1 LKGVFIKMQN
11 KEWKMLIGGEWVD
24 SSSGE
29 TFEDISPVNGE
40 VLWQIPKGTREDAK
54 SAIKAAV
61 KAKQIFTK
69 MTSIER
75 AKFLYKAADRIEAQ
89 IDELAEILTKEMG
102 KPIVQAKIEVQIT
115 ADIFRAFA
123 EESRRI
129 SGEVL
134 PSENRGVWSFVVR
147 VPRGVVA
154 AISPWNY
161 PYLLTANK
169 LAAAVVTGN
178 TVVLKPS
185 SDTPVTGLKLGEIL
199 LEVGLPKGVINVV
212 TGPGSTVG
220 DELTI
225 NPGINVVAATGETVT
240 GKIIAEKAGK
250 SFKKVLLELGGK
262 SPFIVLEDADIDR
275 AVSAALWGKFA
286 NAGQICIAV
295 DRILLDEEIAEEFIN
310 KFIQKVS
317 NLNIGDPMQPQN
329 HIGPLVN
336 KTQLDR
342 VQELVQDAID
352 QGANLRLGGKRLT
365 KNVPQGGFFYEP
377 TVLTNVTQEMKLM
390 QDEIFG
396 PVAPIAVFS
405 DVEEIIKVANSV
417 RYGLASAVWTKDIN
431 TALKIAEELEFG
443 KVHIND
449 TTFYDEPHGPH
460 GGIKETGMG
469 REGGHYS
476 IEDYMDYKWITINT
490 TKEMYPFG

>member
-1 LKGVFIKMQN
+1 MQD
-11 KEWKMLIGGEWVD
+11 KKWKMLVGGEWVE
-24 SSSGE
+24 SQNGE
-29 TFEDISPVNGE
+29 TFEDISPIDGV
-40 VLWQIPKGTREDAK
+40 VLWEVPKGSRVDAK
-54 SAIKAAV
+54 KAIDAAV
-61 KAKQIFTK
+61 RAKQVFSR

-75 AKFLYKAADRIEAQ
+75 AKFLYEAADKIEEQAN
-89 IDELAEILTKEMG
+89 ELAEILTKEMG
-102 KPIVQAKIEVQIT
+102 KPIVQAKVEVQIT

-134 PSENRGVWSFVVR
+134 PSENRGVWSLVLR

-199 LEVGLPKGVINVV
+199 SEVGLPEGAINVV
-212 TGPGSTVG
+212 TGPGATVG
-220 DELTI
+220 DELTV
-225 NPGINVVAATGETVT
+225 NPAVNVVAATGETVT
-240 GKIIAEKAGK
+240 GKVIAEKAGK
-250 SFKKVLLELGGK
+250 TFKKVLLELGGK

-295 DRILLDEEIAEEFIN
+295 DRIFLAEKIAEEFID
-310 KFIQKVS
+310 KFIQRVS
-317 NLNIGDPMQPQN
+317 NFSIGDPMQPQN

-336 KTQLDR
+336 KRQLDR
-342 VQELVQDAID
+342 IHSLVQDAIEE
-352 QGANLRLGGKRLT
+352 GANLRLGGRRYT
-365 KNVPQGGFFYEP
+365 KNVPAGGFFYEP

-396 PVAPIAVFS
+396 PVAPITVFS
-405 DVEEIIKVANSV
+405 DVDKVITVANSV
-417 RYGLASAVWTKDIN
+417 RYGLGSAVWTRDIN

-449 TTFYDEPHGPH
+449 SSFYDEAHGPH
-460 GGIKETGMG
+460 GGVKETGMG

-476 IEDYMDYKWITINT
+476 IEDYMDYKWVTINT
-490 TKEMYPFG
+490 AGGKYPFD

>member
-1 LKGVFIKMQN
+1 MQD
-11 KEWKMLIGGEWVD
+11 KKWKMLVGGEWVD
-24 SSSGE
+24 SQNGE
-29 TFEDISPVNGE
+29 TFDDISPIDGV
-40 VLWQIPKGTREDAK
+40 VLWEVPKGSRVDAK
-54 SAIKAAV
+54 KAIDAAV
-61 KAKQIFTK
+61 RAKQVFSR

-75 AKFLYKAADRIEAQ
+75 AKFLYEAADKIEEQAN
-89 IDELAEILTKEMG
+89 ELAEILTKEMG
-102 KPIVQAKIEVQIT
+102 KPIVQAKVEVQIT

-134 PSENRGVWSFVVR
+134 PSENRGVWSLVLR

-199 LEVGLPKGVINVV
+199 SEVGLPEGAINVV
-212 TGPGSTVG
+212 TGPGATVG
-220 DELTI
+220 DELTV
-225 NPGINVVAATGETVT
+225 NPAVNVVAATGETVT
-240 GKIIAEKAGK
+240 GKVIAEKAGK
-250 SFKKVLLELGGK
+250 TFKKVLLELGGK

-295 DRILLDEEIAEEFIN
+295 DRIFLAEKIAEEFID
-310 KFIQKVS
+310 KFIQRVS
-317 NLNIGDPMQPQN
+317 NFSIGDPMQPQN

-336 KTQLDR
+336 KRQLDR
-342 VQELVQDAID
+342 IHSLVQDAIEE
-352 QGANLRLGGKRLT
+352 GANLRLGGRRYT
-365 KNVPQGGFFYEP
+365 KNVPAGGFFYEP
-377 TVLTNVTQEMKLM
+377 TVLTNVTQQMKLM

-405 DVEEIIKVANSV
+405 DVDQAVKVANGV
-417 RYGLASAVWTKDIN
+417 RYGLGSAVWTKDIDR
-431 TALKIAEELEFG
+431 ALRIAEELEFG

-449 TTFYDEPHGPH
+449 SSFYDEAHAPH

-476 IEDYMDYKWITINT
+476 IADYMDYKWVTIST
-490 TKEMYPFG
+490 AGQKYPFD